1 MRIHRIYT
9 DQELQAEQTISLPE
23 DTAHYLSRVLRV
35 SAGQRVLVFN
45 GDGFDYAADVDRL
58 ERGALGLQI
67 QARLPAV
74 AESPLHLTLV
84 QAISRGERMDFSLQK
99 ATELGVT
106 AIQPVFSART
116 EVKLKA
122 EKQKRRLAHW
132 RRVTISACE
141 QSGRA
146 RVPELNAP
154 LDLWD
159 WAQQETDASRITLLP
174 GAGRSLASI
183 SVSSPIELLVGPEGG
198 LDAQEL
204 LMLEKRGVESA
215 SLGPRVLR
223 TETAGP
229 AAIAVLQA
237 LAGDLA

>member
-23 DTAHYLSRVLRV
+23 HASHYLARVLRV

-45 GDGFDYAADVDRL
+45 GDGYDYAADVDRL

-99 ATELGVT
+99 TTELGVT

-132 RRVTISACE
+132 RRVMISACE

-159 WAQQETDASRITLLP
+159 WAQQETDAVRITLLP
-174 GAGRSLASI
+174 GAGCSLASI
-183 SVSSPIELLVGPEGG
+183 SVNSPIEILVGPEGG
-198 LDAQEL
+198 FDAQEL
-204 LMLEKRGVESA
+204 LMLEKQGVEFA

-229 AAIAVLQA
+229 AAIAILQA